1 LEAALD
7 ISETGCGEM
16 KVINPAHGE
25 VYIDEFMKL
34 RHFIVIGSSGD
45 FGGEMVWFNVASK

>member
-1 LEAALD
+1 
-7 ISETGCGEM
+7 M